1 MAGGESS
8 SLPAAANL
16 YVAGRVGTKVK
27 RNESPVTVE
36 KEKTRQKQHA
46 FFALDMVI
54 DI

>member
-27 RNESPVTVE
+27 RNESSVTVE

-46 FFALDMVI
+46 ILALDMVI